1 MRNIEN
7 NLHQKLR
14 AYGDSDY
21 YPFHMPGHKRN
32 SAFLPFENPFKID
45 ITEIEGFDN
54 LHHAEGIIKEAQSR
68 ASELY
73 KSEETHFLVNGSSVG
88 ILSAIFGCL
97 KRGEKILMARN
108 CHKAV
113 YHAAE
118 LLGLWPVYI
127 YPHIHEK
134 YGIYEGIDA
143 AGVRAMLEKYPDIKA
158 VIITSP
164 TYEGIVS
171 DIKAV
176 AKVAHDFSLPL
187 IVDEAHGAHFG
198 FHEYFPAGALSGG
211 ADIVIQSVHKTLPS
225 LTQTALLHMQGSLV
239 KREAVRKYLA
249 YFQTSSPSY
258 LFMASI
264 DHCIHLIKEKGS
276 SLFEIYA
283 KRLEKFYEKARAF
296 KNLEL
301 LNKEMLTDGRYFDFD
316 RSKLVVFSKPVSA
329 CGNGLYDLLLNKYHL
344 QMEMASRDFVLG
356 MTSFCDTEEGF
367 ERFFCALSEI
377 DSGIELGDNKYS
389 ISKQIFEAENT
400 EPVLDIASAVLAESE
415 TVGFWESEGC
425 ISKEYAYIYP
435 PGVPFLAPGEKITK
449 GHLLKINSF
458 AEAGFCIEGISDIEL
473 KTMKIVKV

>member
-1 MRNIEN
+1 MRNIDN
-7 NLHQKLR
+7 SLYQKLR
-14 AYGDSDY
+14 AYGSSDY

-32 SAFLPFENPFKID
+32 DTFLTFENPLKTD

-54 LHHAEGIIKEAQSR
+54 LHHAKGIIKEAENR

-88 ILSAIFGCL
+88 ILAAIFGCL

-113 YHAAE
+113 YHAVE

-143 AGVRAMLEKYPDIKA
+143 DSVRERLTKYPDIKA

-176 AKVAHDFSLPL
+176 ARTAHDFSVPL
-187 IVDEAHGAHFG
+187 IVDEAHGAHLG
-198 FHEYFPAGALSGG
+198 FHEYFPKGALSCG

-225 LTQTALLHMQGSLV
+225 LTQTALLHMQGKV
-239 KREAVRKYLA
+239 IKREAVRKYLT

-264 DHCIHLIKEKGS
+264 EQCMRLIKEKGS

-283 KRLEKFYEKARAF
+283 DRLENFYQKALNL

-301 LNKEMLTDGRYFDFD
+301 LNKEMLSEGRYFDFD
-316 RSKLVVFSKPVSA
+316 KSKLVIFSKPVSA

-344 QMEMASRDFVLG
+344 QMEMVSRDFVLG
-356 MTSFCDTEEGF
+356 MTSFCDTDEGF
-367 ERFFCALSEI
+367 DRFLKALSEI
-377 DSGIELGDNKYS
+377 DRGIMPNNDKCNVS
-389 ISKQIFEAENT
+389 RNIFESENA
-400 EPVLDIASAVLAESE
+400 EPVLSIDDAVSAEGE
-415 TVGFWESEGC
+415 TVGFWESENC

-435 PGVPFLAPGEKITK
+435 PGVPFLVPGEKITK
-449 GHLLKINSF
+449 SHLLKIESF
-458 AEAGFCIEGISDIEL
+458 AEAGFCIEGISDSEL
-473 KTMKIVKV
+473 KMMKIVKV